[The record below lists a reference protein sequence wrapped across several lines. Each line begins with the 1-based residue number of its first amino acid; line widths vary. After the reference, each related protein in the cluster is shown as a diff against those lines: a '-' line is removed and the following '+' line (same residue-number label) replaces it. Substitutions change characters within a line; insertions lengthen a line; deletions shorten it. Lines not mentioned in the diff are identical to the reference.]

1 MSSLK
6 REKGDLYD
14 KLKSSSGNMTSLT
27 NKTQELSEKVRGA
40 EEIINA
46 LKTEKTLLLEKCE
59 AQKKEIIILEARTKQ
74 LQFGV
79 QKTPITISNR
89 KKMQAKDEPADECV
103 FEVQKLLT
111 HKIIKRKRQ
120 FLVRWKGYDSTE
132 DSWVPESGLNCPKIL
147 NAYLKSKC
155 VE

>member
-89 KKMQAKDEPADECV
+89 KKMQAKD
-103 FEVQKLLT
+103 
-111 HKIIKRKRQ
+111 
-120 FLVRWKGYDSTE
+120 DSTE